1 MSFITTTAQR
11 SIDEAIAGAP
21 RLIEQCVDHTVTQLQ
36 AEEVKAPPQQR
47 QDIAGAW
54 RELLLQRKS
63 WASRFPLLLRTAFET
78 AASGDALDSE
88 PAGLRPSSL
97 SLVDDDQI
105 VRNIETARLAEL
117 LNSSLD
123 RPLREL
129 DGLMSAALELPGV
142 QPDRNPL
149 RPQAYAQTLSKLF
162 GGSVPANWP
171 GLWLRHMRQPLAE
184 YLEQLYKQQSSRLKD
199 ARVEAASYRLLN
211 TPSGPRPNGG
221 PNSNF
226 ARSDFARSDFAQSAP
241 ASRPAPLPGAVPT
254 RGASAFAELSAQDL
268 SGTMFQ
274 EFLARGSA
282 QAQWGLAPSYYA
294 QIDAEI
300 AAIEASEEEA
310 DYDPQAARRH
320 IHVPAVDRP
329 ARQVGT
335 QSPLPPEQW
344 GAYAEVRERSLV
356 RSRLKKQARQV
367 GQVLGLEVVRKLVD
381 QVAQDPRLL
390 APVREAIVAL
400 EPSLL
405 RLAMVAPRFFTDE
418 KHPGRRLVERVAER
432 SFKHNDEFSVD
443 FQAFFGPVQQAFAAL
458 NAVEEFEDANPFEQT
473 LVALEANWAAT
484 DSMDEERQQQG
495 LRAVRLA
502 EQRQA
507 EADQIALELS
517 KRSDL
522 AGVPAEIQDF
532 LFGTWTLVMANARL
546 SNAKREIDPGG
557 FVALVS
563 DLLWSAKPELTLRE
577 PARAFELIP
586 RVLLGVRKGLETLG
600 QTAEQNEA
608 FFTQLEKRHAPVLK
622 LRAKL
627 RGQST
632 RSLLAPAEPVVSAFP
647 DTAVPAVEKE
657 PGQLWLAPR
666 ELHAAGFETADPS
679 GLGELT
685 EQPDDDARQAESV
698 LGRLTEGSLV
708 DLFVKDQWRRAR
720 LSWASS
726 KGTFFMFV
734 SHGGQP
740 HSMTRRTVE
749 RMVRGK
755 LLRTVDAEAVVPR
768 AIQTLRRQQAGSAN
782 SVPAA
787 LAA

>member
-1 MSFITTTAQR
+1 
-11 SIDEAIAGAP
+11 
-21 RLIEQCVDHTVTQLQ
+21 
-36 AEEVKAPPQQR
+36 
-47 QDIAGAW
+47 
-54 RELLLQRKS
+54 
-63 WASRFPLLLRTAFET
+63 
-78 AASGDALDSE
+78 
-88 PAGLRPSSL
+88 
-97 SLVDDDQI
+97 
-105 VRNIETARLAEL
+105 
-117 LNSSLD
+117 
-123 RPLREL
+123 
-129 DGLMSAALELPGV
+129 
-142 QPDRNPL
+142 L

-162 GGSVPANWP
+162 GGSTPANWP
-171 GLWLRHMRQPLAE
+171 GMWLRHMRQPLLE
-184 YLEQLYKQQSSRLKD
+184 YLEQLYQQQSERLKN
-199 ARVEAASYRLLN
+199 ARVEAASYRVLN
-211 TPSGPRPNGG
+211 TPSGPRSNGG
-221 PNSNF
+221 PNSEF
-226 ARSDFARSDFAQSAP
+226 ARSDFASSAP
-241 ASRPAPLPGAVPT
+241 LSRPAGLAGEPKPV
-254 RGASAFAELSAQDL
+254 RGASAFAELSEQDL
-268 SGTMFQ
+268 NGTMFQ

-282 QAQWGLAPSYYA
+282 QAQWGLAASYYA

-300 AAIEASEEEA
+300 AAIEATEEQES
-310 DYDPQAARRH
+310 YDPQAARRH
-320 IHVPAVDRP
+320 MQVPAVDRP
-329 ARQVGT
+329 ARQLGT
-335 QSPLPPEQW
+335 QSALPQEQW
-344 GAYAEVRERSLV
+344 GAYAAPRERSLV
-356 RSRLKKQARQV
+356 RSRLKKEARQV

-405 RLAMVAPRFFTDE
+405 RLAMVAPRFFSDE

-432 SFKHNDEFSVD
+432 SFKHNDEFAVD

-473 LVALEANWAAT
+473 LAALEANWAAV
-484 DSMDEERQQQG
+484 DSMDDEQQQQA

-502 EQRQA
+502 DQRQA
-507 EADQIALELS
+507 EADQIAFELG

-522 AGVPAEIQDF
+522 ANVPAEIQDF
-532 LFGTWTLVMANARL
+532 LFGTWSLVMANARL
-546 SNAKREIDPGG
+546 ANAKREIDPGG
-557 FVALVS
+557 YVALVS
-563 DLLWSAKPELTLRE
+563 DLLWSVKPELTLRE
-577 PARAFELIP
+577 PARAFEQIP
-586 RVLLGVRKGLETLG
+586 RVLLGVRKGLESLG

-608 FFTQLEKRHAPVLK
+608 FFKELEKRHAPVLK

-657 PGQLWLAPR
+657 AGQIFLAPR
-666 ELHAAGFETADPS
+666 ELQAAGFETADPTDY
-679 GLGELT
+679 GELT
-685 EQPDDDARQAESV
+685 ERRGDVDDEDARAAESV

-749 RMVRGK
+749 RMARGK
-755 LLRTVDAEAVVPR
+755 LLRPVDAEAVVPR
-768 AIQTLRRQQAGSAN
+768 AMQKLRKQQAQGAN
-782 SVPAA
+782 SAPAA